1 MINFDELGSGL
12 AQVLYYYLKKV
23 SSSQLEYNKE
33 KWLVFALSHSA
44 AEEPIK
50 FNNLQTRQS

>member
-44 AEEPIK
+44 AEVPIK
-50 FNNLQTRQS
+50 FNNLQTR